1 MIFLYF
7 SFLNFKLNIE
17 HFLKWIYST
26 TILSVRPSVR
36 VFCPIRSCVRASISS
51 RSSFN
56 PSVHHFTGPSF
67 PRSLPLIN
75 SFPCSVDRSIAPS
88 FTVLFIRV
96 LDWSLSETYL
106 SLVMQLD
113 SVIWKRNETEK
124 LTKHESDRPIETN
137 TEKWCDVE
145 SLDGQESIPLNKY
158 FLWLFHY

>member
-1 MIFLYF
+1 MIFLYI
-7 SFLNFKLNIE
+7 SFLNFKFNIE
-17 HFLKWIYST
+17 HFLKWIHST
-26 TILSVRPSVR
+26 TILSVRRYVCSALFVR
-36 VFCPIRSCVRASISS
+36 VLVHMSVHGLVQ
-51 RSSFN
+51 

-67 PRSLPLIN
+67 PRSLLLIN
-75 SFPCSVDRSIAPS
+75 SFPCSFDRSIAPS

-137 TEKWCDVE
+137 TKKWCDVE

>member
-1 MIFLYF
+1 MIFLYI

-26 TILSVRPSVR
+26 TILSVRRYVCSALFVR
-36 VFCPIRSCVRASISS
+36 VFVHL
-51 RSSFN
+51 
-56 PSVHHFTGPSF
+56 SVHGARSIL
-67 PRSLPLIN
+67 RSIISLALRSLASLPLIN

-88 FTVLFIRV
+88 FTVLFILV